1 MATRNVTLPGV
12 PGVSF
17 VLDEGQTLDDAR
29 RMAILG
35 GHATAEEVFP
45 RPDIKAAERE
55 ALAANARRQG
65 IVPSVLAGTRGRMR
79 QVSQGV
85 GGSVGGGGLLSRGL
99 TGDFEA
105 QERDAVEALLQERTA
120 AQVGSA
126 LPDVG
131 LTGRLGF
138 RGGVTGEGALG
149 AAAAPPGE
157 TIIGGVEGLAGGVG
171 GELLGR
177 GVGLGIRGIT
187 EGVRGTIDFAQRQ
200 AKGFQDARAA
210 AAREAAQAAGIV
222 EEVAPVETAAELLE
236 RSRTTSTR
244 VLDAQALEPTGDVNI
259 PDERAR
265 LVSRADDLGF
275 QLSTGQRT
283 GSIPQQ
289 QVDAGFASNPLL
301 SRPFVEAAEANNRQ
315 YARTLLRAIG
325 ETSGDAVTPAALGRA
340 NARLGG
346 EFEDIAADLGPDA
359 LEGGKVR
366 FVGDLTT
373 AIRGELSD
381 PRIRAKT
388 AGAIPLHLQGKT
400 VSPTLQGMIDDID
413 SGKPISGAQ
422 LMAWRSAL
430 TDDVARFSEQGSGAL
445 GTATTTANAAIDAID
460 DAIVRT
466 GSEDI
471 ASRYVQTRSQWRVLQ
486 SAENILRDPLGEV
499 SAKRMNTEL
508 IRTAPV
514 EYRRGGLTGANDTG
528 QRPEQMQNVA
538 DFFDATRIGAG
549 ILPEVVANSGT
560 PTRQFISM
568 MMGQA
573 AESATGAAG
582 QLARQA
588 VLGDVAGQVA
598 FNRGRVIGG
607 PIPGLE
613 VLPVAGRAL
622 GGAGASAEQVLRAN
636 EQSLLDQFFRGQ
648 DEQAGGR

>member
-1 MATRNVTLPGV
+1 MATRRVTLPEV
-12 PGVSF
+12 PGVAF
-17 VLDEGQTLDDAR
+17 ILKEGETLDDAR
-29 RMAILG
+29 RNAILG

-45 RPDIKAAERE
+45 RPDIPAAERE

-65 IVPSVLAGTRGRMR
+65 IVPSFLAGTRGRLRTMAA
-79 QVSQGV
+79 
-85 GGSVGGGGLLSRGL
+85 GLASPEAQAE
-99 TGDFEA
+99 FEA
-105 QERDAVEALLQERTA
+105 RERPGIQALAQESTA
-120 AQVGSA
+120 AQIGSA

-131 LTGRLGF
+131 LLGRAGF
-138 RGGVTGEGALG
+138 RGGVTGEGAIG
-149 AAAAPPGE
+149 ATAAPPGE
-157 TIIGGVEGLAGGVG
+157 TIIGGVEGLLGGLVG
-171 GELLGR
+171 EGVGR
-177 GVGLGIRGIT
+177 GVGLGVRGIT
-187 EGVRGTIDFAQRQ
+187 EGVRSTIEFAQRQ
-200 AKGFQDARAA
+200 ATGFREARAEGARQA
-210 AAREAAQAAGIV
+210 AEAAGIV
-222 EEVAPVETAAELLE
+222 EEVAPVESAADLLE
-236 RSRTTSTR
+236 RARGTSTR
-244 VLDAQALEPTGDVNI
+244 VIDAQALEVTGDVNI

-265 LVSRADDLGF
+265 LVARADDLGF

-301 SRPFVEAAEANNRQ
+301 SRPFVEAAESNNRQ

-325 ETSGDAVTPAALGRA
+325 EPAGDAVTPQALGRA
-340 NARLGG
+340 NERLGG
-346 EFEDIAADLGPDA
+346 DFRDIAEDLGDDPLA
-359 LEGGKVR
+359 GGKVR
-366 FVGDLTT
+366 FIGDLST

-381 PRIRAKT
+381 PRIR
-388 AGAIPLHLQGKT
+388 GRSVGDIPPHLRGKT
-400 VSPTLQGMIDDID
+400 VSPTLQGMIDDLD
-413 SGKPISGAQ
+413 SGAPVSGAQ

-430 TDDVARFSEQGSGAL
+430 TDDVMRFSEQGSGAL

-460 DAIVRT
+460 DAIVRGGT
-466 GSEDI
+466 GDVAE
-471 ASRYVQTRSQWRVLQ
+471 RYIEARSQWRVLQ
-486 SAENILRDPLGEV
+486 SAENILRDPLGTV

-508 IRTAPV
+508 LRTVPF
-514 EYRRGGLTGANDTG
+514 EYRRGGLTGANPG
-528 QRPEQMQNVA
+528 GRSEQLQNVA

-568 MMGQA
+568 MMAQG

-622 GGAGASAEQVLRAN
+622 GGAGAGAEEVLRAN
-636 EQSLLDQFFRGQ
+636 QQSLLDQFFGEQ
-648 DEQAGGR
+648 DATVGR